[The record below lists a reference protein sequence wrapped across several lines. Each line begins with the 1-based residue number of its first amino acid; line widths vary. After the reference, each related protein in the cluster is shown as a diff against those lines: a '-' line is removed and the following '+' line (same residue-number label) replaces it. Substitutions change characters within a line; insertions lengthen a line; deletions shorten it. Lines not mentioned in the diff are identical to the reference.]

1 MPDDKSLHN
10 SNSGISVIYSAENK
24 MAYSSH
30 SSKSIIY
37 NRMLFSGVS
46 KSEPELH
53 SHDVCE
59 LIFLKKGDVSYINDG
74 KTYKLKKNTLVFT
87 RPSELHALVIDSN
100 CDYDRY
106 DVLFKEE
113 ILPPTLYQKLT
124 SENSVVDFEGNNI
137 VKDIFKKMEFYCEN
151 FEGEELDAILLSLVH
166 EVCCNLV
173 LKQGKTISS
182 SGNSVVDRAIEY
194 IDENLTTLESITK
207 ICDELYIAKSHLH
220 HLFKK
225 HLNITPKQYLMSK
238 RLILAQRE
246 IYSGRRPTEVYE
258 QFGFN
263 DYSAFYRD
271 FKKFFGYSPSKVG
284 KVEITQEIKS

>member
-1 MPDDKSLHN
+1 MN
-10 SNSGISVIYSAENK
+10 SEKIVYNSHVGTHILYSRTFFGETPK
-24 MAYSSH
+24 T
-30 SSKSIIY
+30 
-37 NRMLFSGVS
+37 
-46 KSEPELH
+46 EPELH

-74 KTYKLKKNTLVFT
+74 KTYKLKKNSLVFS
-87 RPSELHALVIDSN
+87 RPSELHAIVIDSL

-106 DVLFKEE
+106 DILFD
-113 ILPPTLYQKLT
+113 
-124 SENSVVDFEGNNI
+124 ENIMPKSLIAKFADETNVVDFEGNNI

-151 FEGEELDAILLSLVH
+151 FEGEELDAILCSLVH
-166 EVCCNLV
+166 EVCCNLA

-182 SGNSVVDRAIEY
+182 SGNAVVDRAIEY
-194 IDENLTTLESITK
+194 IDENLTTIETIAQ

-225 HLNITPKQYLMSK
+225 HLNISPKQYLMSK

-246 IYSGRRPTEVYE
+246 IYSGRKPTEVYSH
-258 QFGFN
+258 FGFN

-271 FKKFFGYSPSKVG
+271 FKKFFGYSPSEAA
-284 KVEITQEIKS
+284 KVELRREIKS